1 MPDDPRTDEYV
12 SQEQESPRRE
22 YRRPELRELG
32 TLTELTHATP
42 TRGPNADASY
52 NTSS

>member
-1 MPDDPRTDEYV
+1 MNADQPFDRDAT
-12 SQEQESPRRE
+12 QEHGSPKRE

-42 TRGPNADASY
+42 DNGPGADSSGYA
-52 NTSS
+52 TS